1 MFYNPLFD
9 LNRDGHIDAVEFA
22 FIDSVMNHHD
32 SETDDMDKVIE
43 KLEMSSPD
51 YDDLDSMDPEE
62 RREAFEEAGLDPD
75 DFDDDF

>member
-9 LNRDGHIDAVEFA
+9 LNRDGYIDACEFA
-22 FIDSVMNHHD
+22 FMDSVMNHHD
-32 SETDDMDKVIE
+32 VETEEMDEVAE
-43 KLEMSSPD
+43 ELEMSGLD

-62 RREAFEEAGLDPD
+62 RREALEEAGLDPD